1 MQQPPDDV
9 FSDDS
14 SQDLS
19 LFAESVLE
27 EMQSTISPRFEHL
40 WDRFHQVLKDY
51 VERRI
56 SPQLQPHVG
65 ASDILQ
71 SAFLSLW
78 RRLEDSSKP
87 PLTDQDDL
95 WGFLMTIARRKLAR
109 RWRQIQTQKRG
120 AGNVITATDY
130 TSSTS
135 GAAFEEIFY
144 EEVNQQLKLELEE
157 ASDRLDVECQTIIS
171 MKLTGMTNAEIAN
184 ELKCSIRR
192 IERKNNLIRK
202 AFTDAEA
209 DSTIIA
215 ES

>member
-1 MQQPPDDV
+1 MQQPPDNV
-9 FSDDS
+9 SPDDS
-14 SQDLS
+14 LEE
-19 LFAESVLE
+19 LPEFAESVLE
-27 EMQSTISPRFEHL
+27 EMQSTISPRFEQI
-40 WDRFHQVLKDY
+40 WDRFHRLLKNY
-51 VERRI
+51 VEQRL
-56 SPQLQPHVG
+56 SPQLQPHAG

-78 RRLEDSSKP
+78 RRLEDPSKP

-95 WGFLMTIARRKLAR
+95 WGFLMTIARRKLSR
-109 RWRQIQTQKRG
+109 RWRQINTQKRG
-120 AGNVITATDY
+120 GGKVISATDY
-130 TSSTS
+130 TNSDAKSS
-135 GAAFEEIFY
+135 FEEIVF

-157 ASDRLDVECQTIIS
+157 ASELLDIECQTIIS
-171 MKLTGMTNAEIAN
+171 MKLAGMTNAEIAE

-209 DSTIIA
+209 DSTIIT

>member
-27 EMQSTISPRFEHL
+27 EMQSTISPRFEQI
-40 WDRFHQVLKDY
+40 WDRFHLVLKDY
-51 VERRI
+51 VECRI

-65 ASDILQ
+65 SSDILQ

-135 GAAFEEIFY
+135 GAAFEEIVY

-184 ELKCSIRR
+184 ELKCSTRR